1 MRPTTDL
8 DVLERLYGA
17 DVGDVPPF
25 ALLHRQR
32 PGLDERAPVEL
43 LSGEMESVRSLDEAA
58 APDDA
63 PGPGLLALLPFRHL
77 AEHGLPCHDDGA
89 PLRLLRVRE
98 HHVLPEDAFTGP
110 HLASAPQV
118 RWRDAGFAT
127 SDAQYED
134 LVREFVSSDA
144 ARGGLNVLLRR
155 DWSARLPG
163 FRPAVAVELFRRLLA
178 AESGAYWTFVVH
190 TGGPRPVTL
199 VGATPQGHVGVE
211 GGRVVMNPLC
221 GTYRRPPEGPRA
233 EDLLAF
239 LADRK
244 EAEELATTV
253 DAELA
258 VLCGLAGPGV
268 RVEGPFLRGMA
279 HLLHTQCRISGPAAA
294 GARETLAGALF
305 ASTVVGSPFA
315 EACGAI
321 HGYETTGRGYYGG
334 LLALI
339 GRDGAGA
346 EELDSAAV
354 IRTLVV
360 DHRGEARLSVGATVG
375 GRSSPE
381 AEAAETRTKAQAV
394 LTALTARPP
403 SAEGAP
409 TAERPPPH
417 ERPPSAE
424 RAPTG
429 EQAPAIERARTPS
442 TPATPDPG
450 APHSAAVREALVR
463 RHAALSSF
471 WTKGTAAPTT
481 GGPAVLVLDPGG
493 GARAEL
499 AALLHLVTAVHGP
512 AEVIRHDDPGAA
524 GTLVRHPGPVLLASG
539 PGRPDDPG
547 CARMA
552 ALRRTAALLVRDRP
566 PGGPPVAGVGLGFQ
580 LLALAAL
587 PDARVGA
594 RSGGTGLA
602 REVDL
607 FGQRVTGAFRNA
619 HTIVS
624 GPDRHELIA
633 LHEPA
638 VRGVQFRPE
647 SVLTTD
653 GAGVLRRLL
662 G

>member
-1 MRPTTDL
+1 MRPTTDAS
-8 DVLERLYGA
+8 VLERLYGC
-17 DVGDVPPF
+17 DVPPF

-32 PGLDERAPVEL
+32 PGLRERATVEL
-43 LSGEMESVRSLDEAA
+43 LIGETETVASLNEANA
-58 APDDA
+58 SPGAG

-77 AEHGLPCHDDGA
+77 SEHGLPCHDDGT
-89 PLRLLRVRE
+89 PVRVLRVRE
-98 HHVLPEDAFTGP
+98 HHVLPEETFTDR
-110 HLASAPQV
+110 APLGAPPV
-118 RWRDAGFAT
+118 EWRDAGFTT
-127 SDAQYED
+127 SDAQYEE
-134 LVREFVSSDA
+134 LVRRFVDSDA

-178 AESGAYWTFVVH
+178 AESGAYWSFVVH

-221 GTYRRPPEGPRA
+221 GTYRRPPEGTRA

-258 VLCGLAGPGV
+258 ALCALAGPGV
-268 RVEGPFLRGMA
+268 RVEGPFLRPMA
-279 HLLHTQCRISGPAAA
+279 HLLHTQCRISGPVTAR
-294 GARETLAGALF
+294 ARETLARTLF

-315 EACGAI
+315 QACEAI
-321 HGYETTGRGYYGG
+321 HGYEETGRGYYGG

-339 GRDGAGA
+339 GRDATGA
-346 EELDSAAV
+346 EELDTAAV

-375 GRSSPE
+375 GQSSPE
-381 AEAAETRTKAQAV
+381 SEAAETRTKAQAV
-394 LTALTARPP
+394 LTALTGRP
-403 SAEGAP
+403 P
-409 TAERPPPH
+409 TAERAGT
-417 ERPPSAE
+417 PSAE
-424 RAPTG
+424 RA
-429 EQAPAIERARTPS
+429 RTPAAPVAPVPDRD
-442 TPATPDPG
+442 PALD
-450 APHSAAVREALVR
+450 SAVREALDR

-471 WTKGTAAPTT
+471 WTEGTDAPSA
-481 GGPAVLVLDPGG
+481 GGPAVLVLDAGG
-493 GARAEL
+493 DAHTEL
-499 AALLHLVTAVHGP
+499 AALLHLVNAVHGP
-512 AEVIRHDDPGAA
+512 AEVIRHDDRGAA
-524 GTLVRHPGPVLLASG
+524 DTLVRHPGPVLLASG
-539 PGRPDDPG
+539 PGRPDDRG
-547 CARMA
+547 CARMT

-566 PGGPPVAGVGLGFQ
+566 PGGPPVVGVGLGFQ

-587 PDARVGA
+587 PDARVVT

-602 REVDL
+602 REVTFL
-607 FGQRVTGAFRNA
+607 GRPVTAAFRNA
-619 HTIVS
+619 CTIVR
-624 GPDRHELIA
+624 GPQGREVIA
-633 LHEPA
+633 LHERA

>member
-1 MRPTTDL
+1 MRPTTDA

-17 DVGDVPPF
+17 DVPPF

-32 PGLDERAPVEL
+32 PGLRGRAPVEL
-43 LSGEMESVRSLDEAA
+43 LFGDMETVRSLDEAA
-58 APDDA
+58 APNDA

-77 AEHGLPCHDDGA
+77 AEHGLPCHDDGT
-89 PLRLLRVRE
+89 PLRLLRVHE
-98 HHVLPEDAFTGP
+98 HHVLPQDAFTGRRP
-110 HLASAPQV
+110 AAAPPV
-118 RWRDAGFAT
+118 HWRDAGFAT

-134 LVREFVSSDA
+134 LVREFIDSDA

-163 FRPAVAVELFRRLLA
+163 FRPAVAVELFRRLLT

-221 GTYRRPPEGPRA
+221 GTYRRPREGPRA
-233 EDLLAF
+233 ADLLAF

-258 VLCGLAGPGV
+258 VLCRLAGPGV

-294 GARETLAGALF
+294 GARETLARALS

-315 EACGAI
+315 EACETI

-339 GRDGAGA
+339 GRDAAGA

-360 DHRGEARLSVGATVG
+360 DHRGETRLSVGATVS
-375 GRSSPE
+375 GRSSPQ
-381 AEAAETRTKAQAV
+381 AEAAETRTKARAV
-394 LTALTARPP
+394 LSALTAR
-403 SAEGAP
+403 E
-409 TAERPPPH
+409 
-417 ERPPSAE
+417 PSAE
-424 RAPTG
+424 RAH
-429 EQAPAIERARTPS
+429 TPP
-442 TPATPDPG
+442 TPAAPDPDDL
-450 APHSAAVREALVR
+450 HSAVQEALAR

-471 WTKGTAAPTT
+471 WTKGTAAPSA

-493 GARAEL
+493 DARAEL
-499 AALLHLVTAVHGP
+499 DPLLQLVTAVHGRS
-512 AEVIRHDDPGAA
+512 EVIRHDDPGAA
-524 GTLVRHPGPVLLASG
+524 GTLLRHPGPVLLASG

-552 ALRRTAALLVRDRP
+552 ALRRTAALLVQGRP

-587 PDARVGA
+587 PDARVVA
-594 RSGGTGLA
+594 RSGGAGLA
-602 REVDL
+602 REVDF
-607 FGQRVTGAFRNA
+607 FGRPVTAAFRNTF
-619 HTIVS
+619 TIVS

-633 LHEPA
+633 VHEQA
-638 VRGVQFRPE
+638 VRGVQFHPE

>member
-1 MRPTTDL
+1 MRPTTDA
-8 DVLERLYGA
+8 DVMERLYGA
-17 DVGDVPPF
+17 DVPPF
-25 ALLHRQR
+25 ALLRRQR
-32 PGLDERAPVEL
+32 PGLRERAPVEL
-43 LSGEMESVRSLDEAA
+43 LFGEMETVRSLDEAA
-58 APDDA
+58 APNDA
-63 PGPGLLALLPFRHL
+63 PGPGVLALLPFRHL
-77 AEHGLPCHDDGA
+77 AEHGLPCHDDGT

-98 HHVLPEDAFTGP
+98 HHVLPEDAFTGRRP
-110 HLASAPQV
+110 AAAPPVQ
-118 RWRDAGFAT
+118 WRDAGFAT
-127 SDAQYED
+127 SDAHYEG
-134 LVREFVSSDA
+134 LVREFVESDA

-155 DWSARLPG
+155 DWSARLPEFG
-163 FRPAVAVELFRRLLA
+163 PAVAVELFRRLLT

-233 EDLLAF
+233 EGLLSF

-258 VLCGLAGPGV
+258 VLCRLAGPGV

-294 GARETLAGALF
+294 GARETLARALF

-315 EACGAI
+315 EACETI
-321 HGYETTGRGYYGG
+321 HGYEATGRGYYGG

-346 EELDSAAV
+346 DELDSAAV

-375 GRSSPE
+375 GRSSPQ

-394 LTALTARPP
+394 LTALTAPPP
-403 SAEGAP
+403 SD
-409 TAERPPPH
+409 
-417 ERPPSAE
+417 
-424 RAPTG
+424 
-429 EQAPAIERARTPS
+429 ERARTPP
-442 TPATPDPG
+442 TPATPDPDDL
-450 APHSAAVREALVR
+450 HSSTVQEALAL
-463 RHAALSSF
+463 RHAALSTF
-471 WTKGTAAPTT
+471 WTKGIATPPT

-493 GARAEL
+493 DARAEL
-499 AALLHLVTAVHGP
+499 AALLHLVTAVHSP
-512 AEVIRHDDPGAA
+512 AEMIRHDDPGAA

-552 ALRRTAALLVRDRP
+552 ALHRTAALLVRDRP

-580 LLALAAL
+580 LLALATL
-587 PDARVGA
+587 PDARVVA
-594 RSGGTGLA
+594 RSGGAGLA
-602 REVDL
+602 REVDF
-607 FGQRVTGAFRNA
+607 FGRPVTAAFRNTC
-619 HTIVS
+619 TIVS

-633 LHEPA
+633 LHEQA

>member
-1 MRPTTDL
+1 MPTTDA
-8 DVLERLYGA
+8 DIRERLYGP
-17 DVGDVPPF
+17 DVPPF
-25 ALLHRQR
+25 ALLRRQR
-32 PGLDERAPVEL
+32 PGLRERAPVEVL
-43 LSGEMESVRSLDEAA
+43 FGEMETVGSLAEAA
-58 APDDA
+58 ATDGA

-77 AEHGLPCHDDGA
+77 AEHGLPCHDDGT
-89 PLRLLRVRE
+89 PVRVLRVRE
-98 HHVLPEDAFTGP
+98 HHVLPEDAFTGLLP
-110 HLASAPQV
+110 EDAFTGLLPEDASTGQDPV
-118 RWRDAGFAT
+118 GGPPVEWRDAGFVT

-134 LVREFVSSDA
+134 LVREFVESDA

-163 FRPAVAVELFRRLLA
+163 FTPAVAVELFRRLLR

-190 TGGPRPVTL
+190 TGGPEPVTL

-221 GTYRRPPEGPRA
+221 GTYRRPPEGARA

-258 VLCGLAGPGV
+258 ALCQLAGPGV
-268 RVEGPFLRGMA
+268 RVEGPYLRGMA
-279 HLLHTQCRISGPAAA
+279 HLLHTQCRISGPVTT
-294 GARETLAGALF
+294 GARETLARALF

-315 EACGAI
+315 EACEAI

-339 GRDGAGA
+339 GRDNAGA

-394 LTALTARPP
+394 LSALTARPP
-403 SAEGAP
+403 
-409 TAERPPPH
+409 TA
-417 ERPPSAE
+417 
-424 RAPTG
+424 G
-429 EQAPAIERARTPS
+429 QARTP
-442 TPATPDPG
+442 TAPAPPAPD
-450 APHSAAVREALVR
+450 AALDSAVREALAR
-463 RHAALSSF
+463 RHTELSPF
-471 WTKGTAAPTT
+471 WTEGAAAPPA

-493 GARAEL
+493 DARAEL
-499 AALLHLVTAVHGP
+499 AALLHLVTAVYGR
-512 AEVIRHDDPGAA
+512 AEVIRHDDPDAA

-539 PGRPDDPG
+539 PGRPDDRD
-547 CARMA
+547 CVRMT

-566 PGGPPVAGVGLGFQ
+566 SGGPPVAGVGLGFQ

-587 PDARVGA
+587 PDARVVP

-602 REVDL
+602 REVEF
-607 FGQRVTGAFRNA
+607 FGRPVTAAFRNA
-619 HTIVS
+619 CMIVR
-624 GPDRHELIA
+624 GPDGHELIA
-633 LHEPA
+633 LHERA

-647 SVLTTD
+647 SVLTSD

>member
-1 MRPTTDL
+1 MRATTDA

-17 DVGDVPPF
+17 DVPPF

-32 PGLDERAPVEL
+32 PGPGPRERAPVEL
-43 LSGEMESVRSLDEAA
+43 LFGELETVGSLDEAA
-58 APDDA
+58 SPDRA

-77 AEHGLPCHDDGA
+77 AEQGLPCHDDGT
-89 PLRLLRVRE
+89 PVRVLRVRE
-98 HHVLPEDAFTGP
+98 HHVLAEDVFTGP
-110 HLASAPQV
+110 PPAGAPPV
-118 RWRDAGFAT
+118 RWRDAGFTT

-134 LVREFVSSDA
+134 LVRRFVASDA

-163 FRPAVAVELFRRLLA
+163 FRPAVAVELFRRLLS

-190 TGGPRPVTL
+190 TGGPRPLTL

-221 GTYRRPPEGPRA
+221 GTYRRPAEGPQT
-233 EDLLAF
+233 EGLLTF

-244 EAEELATTV
+244 ETEELATTV

-294 GARETLAGALF
+294 GARETLARGLL

-321 HGYETTGRGYYGG
+321 HGYESTGRGYYGG

-339 GRDGAGA
+339 GRDGTGA

-375 GRSSPE
+375 GRSSPQ

-394 LTALTARPP
+394 LTALTAPP
-403 SAEGAP
+403 P
-409 TAERPPPH
+409 TA
-417 ERPPSAE
+417 
-424 RAPTG
+424 G
-429 EQAPAIERARTPS
+429 QARTP
-442 TPATPDPG
+442 PLPVPPDPDLD
-450 APHSAAVREALVR
+450 SAVREALAR

-471 WTKGTAAPTT
+471 WTEGTPGQSA
-481 GGPAVLVLDPGG
+481 GGPTVLVVDPGDGVRDGPDSPLAVGPDG
-493 GARAEL
+493 GAPGEL
-499 AALLHLVTAVHGP
+499 ASLLHLVTAVHGP
-512 AEVIRHDDPGAA
+512 AEVIRHDAPGAP
-524 GTLVRHPGPVLLASG
+524 GTLLRHPGPVLIASG

-552 ALRRTAALLVRDRP
+552 ALRRTAALLVRDRA

-580 LLALAAL
+580 LLALAAV
-587 PDARVGA
+587 PDIRVVA

-602 REVDL
+602 REVEF
-607 FGQRVTGAFRNA
+607 FGRPVTAAFRNA

-624 GPDRHELIA
+624 GPQRRELVA
-633 LHEPA
+633 LHEQA

>member
-1 MRPTTDL
+1 MRPTTGADA
-8 DVLERLYGA
+8 LERLYGA
-17 DVGDVPPF
+17 DVPPF
-25 ALLHRQR
+25 ALLRRQR
-32 PGLDERAPVEL
+32 PGLREPAPVEL
-43 LSGEMESVRSLDEAA
+43 LFGEMETVRSPAEAA
-58 APDDA
+58 VPDGA
-63 PGPGLLALLPFRHL
+63 PGPGLLVLLPFRHL
-77 AEHGLPCHDDGA
+77 AEHGLPCHDDGT
-89 PLRLLRVRE
+89 PLRVLRVRE
-98 HHVLPEDAFTGP
+98 HHVLSEDAFTGGLP
-110 HLASAPQV
+110 AATPPV
-118 RWRDAGFAT
+118 EWREAGFTT
-127 SDAQYED
+127 SDARYED
-134 LVREFVSSDA
+134 LVREFVASDA

-155 DWSARLPG
+155 DWSARLPE

-190 TGGPRPVTL
+190 TGGSRPVTL

-221 GTYRRPPEGPRA
+221 GTYRRTPEGSRP

-239 LADRK
+239 LADPK
-244 EAEELATTV
+244 ETEELATTV

-258 VLCGLAGPGV
+258 VLCRLAGPGV

-294 GARETLAGALF
+294 GARETLARALF

-315 EACGAI
+315 EACAAI
-321 HGYETTGRGYYGG
+321 HGRETTGRGYYGG

-381 AEAAETRTKAQAV
+381 AEAAETRTKARAV
-394 LTALTARPP
+394 LTALM
-403 SAEGAP
+403 
-409 TAERPPPH
+409 ERPW
-417 ERPPSAE
+417 SAD
-424 RAPTG
+424 P
-429 EQAPAIERARTPS
+429 ARTP
-442 TPATPDPG
+442 PAPAPPAPAPPDPDDLDG
-450 APHSAAVREALVR
+450 AVREALAG
-463 RHAALSSF
+463 RHAALSPF
-471 WTKGTAAPTT
+471 WTRGTVAPPT

-493 GARAEL
+493 AAGTEL
-499 AALLHLVTAVHGP
+499 AALLHLVSAVHGR

-524 GTLVRHPGPVLLASG
+524 GALVRHPGPVLVASG

-552 ALRRTAALLVRDRP
+552 ALRRAAALLVRDRP
-566 PGGPPVAGVGLGFQ
+566 PGRPPVAGVGLGFQ

-587 PDARVGA
+587 PDARVVA
-594 RSGGTGLA
+594 RSGGAGLA
-602 REVDL
+602 RQVDF
-607 FGQRVTGAFRNA
+607 FGRPVTAAFRN
-619 HTIVS
+619 TYRIVR
-624 GPDRHELIA
+624 GRDRHELVT
-633 LHEPA
+633 LDERG

-647 SVLTTD
+647 SVLTSD